1 MGTRTFVTDR
11 SLRVVILSKA
21 KDLLFGCAAVAA
33 CGCAVGCKQAPPM
46 VDKPIDA
53 PTSTTSLASGKPST
67 ATNPTH
73 APAPPTST
81 APVPPPPFKVFHQ
94 TDATI
99 TLVTDPNA
107 TDAQITAIL
116 WQLRDAAAT
125 HTFDKLHI
133 PQKVVDGR
141 DPIIWFHVYRGPKCA
156 SEKYT
161 TGKLPCGPSYHAAG
175 EFTYGGFSAPNRTA
189 GTLMRDEN
197 HETILWDP
205 DKPYTPPAK

>member
-1 MGTRTFVTDR
+1 MILAPTHLLGSRHPERSEGSLYSARTLT
-11 SLRVVILSKA
+11 LLMLTTTAILVGGLA
-21 KDLLFGCAAVAA
+21 
-33 CGCAVGCKQAPPM
+33 GCKPTPP
-46 VDKPIDA
+46 
-53 PTSTTSLASGKPST
+53 PTTTPTPSTTSTQQYPAR
-67 ATNPTH
+67 PT
-73 APAPPTST
+73 T
-81 APVPPPPFKVFHQ
+81 PPPPFKLFHQ
-94 TDATI
+94 TDNTI
-99 TLVTDPNA
+99 TLVTTPTA

>member
-1 MGTRTFVTDR
+1 MRARTVLNNR
-11 SLRVVILSKA
+11 PLKVVILSKA
-21 KDLLFGCAAVAA
+21 KDLLFACAAMAA
-33 CGCAVGCKQAPPM
+33 CGYVVGCKQAPPM

-53 PTSTTSLASGKPST
+53 PTSTTSPASGKPST

-81 APVPPPPFKVFHQ
+81 APVLPPPFKVFHQ

-116 WQLRDAAAT
+116 WELREAAAT

>member
-1 MGTRTFVTDR
+1 MGTRSVVTDR

-21 KDLLFGCAAVAA
+21 KDLLFGCAAIAA

-53 PTSTTSLASGKPST
+53 PTSTTSPASGKPST

-81 APVPPPPFKVFHQ
+81 APVLPPPFKVFHQ